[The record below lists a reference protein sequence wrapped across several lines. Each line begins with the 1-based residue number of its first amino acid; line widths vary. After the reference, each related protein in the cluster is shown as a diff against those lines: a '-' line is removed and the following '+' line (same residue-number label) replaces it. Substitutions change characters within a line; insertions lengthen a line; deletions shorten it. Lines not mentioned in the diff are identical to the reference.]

1 MKYLGLWLLMV
12 NMLSP
17 LHAFEL
23 IYEATS
29 DTVYAHPHDVLVS
42 PDGKLLYV
50 ADNGNDRIAVLDAHS
65 LELLGSFGE
74 GEVGEPHDVALD
86 LEGRLLVADTGGSRI
101 AIYELSGIS
110 GKLIGE
116 LREKLSRPEGV
127 TAHPDGRIYAT
138 GAGSGN
144 LVAYHQGQV
153 VAELG
158 GFSAPHDVV
167 VAPDRSLWV
176 ADAANDRI
184 VNLDGDL
191 KILKTL
197 QGTPYHFSGPRYFD
211 FDGQGRL
218 YVADKYSHQIKVL
231 APDLSL
237 QLVLG
242 GKHNTFGPG
251 YFNHPEGISIRGATA
266 WFADTYNDRIVRYRI
281 IE

>member
-1 MKYLGLWLLMV
+1 MKYLGFWLLV
-12 NMLSP
+12 VSMLSP
-17 LHAFEL
+17 VHAFEL
-23 IYEATS
+23 VYEAVS
-29 DTVYAHPHDVLVS
+29 DVIYAHPHDVLVS

-74 GEVGEPHDVALD
+74 GEVAEPHDVALD
-86 LEGRLLVADTGGSRI
+86 LDGRLLVADTGGSRI

-110 GKLIGE
+110 GKLVGE
-116 LREKLSRPEGV
+116 LKERLSRPEGV
-127 TAHPDGRIYAT
+127 TAHPDGRVYAT
-138 GAGSGN
+138 GAASGN
-144 LVAYHQGQV
+144 LVAYHQGKV

-158 GFSAPHDVV
+158 GFAAPHDVV
-167 VAPDRSLWV
+167 VAPDRTLWV

-184 VNLDGDL
+184 VNLDRDL

-197 QGTPYHFSGPRYFD
+197 KGAPYNFSGPRYFD
-211 FDGQGRL
+211 FDAQGRL
-218 YVADKYSHQIKVL
+218 YVADKYSHQVKVL

-251 YFNHPEGISIRGATA
+251 YFNHPEGISIRGTTA

-281 IE
+281 VE